1 MGGKKLYKKLV
12 IGAFNSINIGRITL
26 IEGNDRTQFGDT
38 TSDIHATVTVNDA
51 AMYKLF
57 ALSGSVGAGEA
68 YILGFWD
75 CDNLTKLIEI
85 FALNQD
91 SLMLLRKNSLFLVV

>member
-1 MGGKKLYKKLV
+1 MTETQATGWVAKLYKKLA
-12 IGAFNSINIGRITL
+12 IGAFNSIKIGRITL

-57 ALSGSVGAGEA
+57 ALSEA
-68 YILGFWD
+68 W
-75 CDNLTKLIEI
+75 
-85 FALNQD
+85 ALV
-91 SLMLLRKNSLFLVV
+91 KPTF